1 MDPSAAPL
9 RISGWPTCITPGP
22 PRGAQPPPAN
32 ANGDSMSI
40 PKNFTPHAGLLA
52 DRVVLVTGASSGLGR
67 ALAVECA
74 RAGATVI
81 LCGRNAAKLG
91 PVYDEIESIG
101 APQPAIATLDLATA
115 TATHYD
121 ALAGT
126 IGAEFG
132 KLDGL
137 VHSAGVLGDRTP
149 LEQYD
154 VPTWCRVLHVNL
166 TAPFILTQVL
176 LPSLRKSGDA
186 SVIFVS
192 SGVVTNPRPFWGAY
206 AVAKS
211 GLESVRSMLSQEL
224 DGEPNIRVNSVNPG
238 RMRTAMR
245 AAAYPAEDPNTLPAP
260 ESVTGT
266 FLYLLS
272 PKSRGIDGQYI
283 EAQ

>member
-1 MDPSAAPL
+1 M
-9 RISGWPTCITPGP
+9 
-22 PRGAQPPPAN
+22 
-32 ANGDSMSI
+32 I
-40 PKNFTPHAGLLA
+40 PKQFMPDAGLLA
-52 DRVVLVTGASSGLGR
+52 GRVILVTGAGSGLGR
-67 ALAVECA
+67 ALSVACA
-74 RAGATVI
+74 RAGANVI
-81 LCGRNAAKLG
+81 LCGRNGAKLER
-91 PVYDEIESIG
+91 VYDEIEGIQ
-101 APQPAIATLDLATA
+101 APQPAIAVLDLAAA
-115 TATHYD
+115 TAADYD
-121 ALAGT
+121 NLAAT
-126 IGAEFG
+126 IGGEFG
-132 KLDGL
+132 KLDGI
-137 VHSAGVLGDRTP
+137 VHAAGLLGDRTP

-166 TAPFILTQVL
+166 TAPFILTQVM
-176 LPSLRKSGDA
+176 LPALRKSADA

-192 SGVVTNPRPFWGAY
+192 SGVVKNQRPFWGAY

-211 GLESVRSMLSQEL
+211 GLESVRSMFSQEL
-224 DGEPNIRVNSVNPG
+224 EGEPNIRVNSVNPG